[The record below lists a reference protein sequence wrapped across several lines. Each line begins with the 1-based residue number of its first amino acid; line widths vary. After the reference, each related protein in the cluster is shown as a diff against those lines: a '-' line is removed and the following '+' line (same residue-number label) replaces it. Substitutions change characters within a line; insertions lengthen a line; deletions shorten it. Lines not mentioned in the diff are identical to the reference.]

1 MLSRHDR
8 PAHPAAST
16 SPDPRPTRP
25 RGRRTAALLTAAVP
39 LTAAAALASAP
50 LAMAL
55 PAAPPPAAHA
65 SAALPHSGCLTPLAG
80 DQAPKYPACLAD

>member
-1 MLSRHDR
+1 MLSCHDL
-8 PAHPAAST
+8 PAHPAASN
-16 SPDPRPTRP
+16 SPEPSPTRQ
-25 RGRRTAALLTAAVP
+25 RGRRAAALLTAAAP
-39 LTAAAALASAP
+39 LTAVALASAP

-65 SAALPHSGCLTPLAG
+65 SIALPHSGCLAPLAG

>member
-1 MLSRHDR
+1 MLSSRDL
-8 PAHPAAST
+8 PAHPAASN
-16 SPDPRPTRP
+16 SPNPSPTRP
-25 RGRRTAALLTAAVP
+25 RGRRAAILLTAAAP
-39 LTAAAALASAP
+39 LTAALASAP

-65 SAALPHSGCLTPLAG
+65 SAALPHSGCLSPLAG